1 MTDRCTI
8 VGRSNVRASDG
19 VGITYPED
27 EETKEGRSRR
37 SETRMEARKRRQR
50 GWRRVT
56 WKSKSKGHIKR
67 GTGHTPW
74 KENAS
79 CNERSKWNEAVTKVC
94 RAMSQHEGKE
104 QQSKQWSGDAV
115 VRRR

>member
-1 MTDRCTI
+1 MRDE
-8 VGRSNVRASDG
+8 DG
-19 VGITYPED
+19 GVEAAP
-27 EETKEGRSRR
+27 
-37 SETRMEARKRRQR
+37 TRMGTGDVED
-50 GWRRVT
+50 
-56 WKSKSKGHIKR
+56 KSKGHIKR

-79 CNERSKWNEAVTKVC
+79 CNEQSKWNGAVTKVC